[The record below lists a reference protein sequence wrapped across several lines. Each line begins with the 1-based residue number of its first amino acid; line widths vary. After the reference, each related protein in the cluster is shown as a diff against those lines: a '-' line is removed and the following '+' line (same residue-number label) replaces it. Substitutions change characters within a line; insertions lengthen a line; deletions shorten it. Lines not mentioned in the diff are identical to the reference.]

1 MGDLTRSPGFYVD
14 VGAHSPRRGNN
25 TYWLYR
31 RGWRGILIDIEDEK
45 VLACKLARPRDIAV
59 NAAISN
65 REGQATVYANKS
77 FSTTA
82 TIIPHVEYLDRQAI
96 ARDVV
101 RVTTLTSL
109 LTELSAPKTF
119 GLLSIDT
126 EGSDLNVLLGLDFEQ
141 FKPIYICVEEIIKE
155 DILEILHS
163 ELHRYL
169 TNEGYQLVS
178 VAGYSL
184 IYRLGK

>member
-1 MGDLTRSPGFYVD
+1 MGDLTRYPGFYVD
-14 VGAHSPRRGNN
+14 VGAHGPRRGNN

-45 VLACKLARPRDIAV
+45 VLACKLARPRDIVV

-65 REGQATVYANKS
+65 LEGQATVYSDKS

-82 TIIPHVEYLDRQAI
+82 TIIPSAEKSGEQGV
-96 ARDVV
+96 ARNVV

-109 LTELSAPKTF
+109 LNELSAPKTF

-141 FKPIYICVEEIIKE
+141 FKPIYICVEEIIKK
-155 DILEILHS
+155 DILEIRHS

-178 VAGYSL
+178 LAGYSL
-184 IYRLGK
+184 IYRLGT